1 MKQKRRKTLD
11 IEFVVLLTMLSVFL
25 LGNFLFKL
33 PVSLSMI
40 AGAIAGA
47 LVGGE
52 GIPLRHLFEGTF
64 TYIDTIL
71 IIATAMIFMTIIQE
85 SGALEALNA
94 AIVTRFY
101 KRPAIMLIL
110 LMMMIMFPGMITGSS
125 TAAVLSAG
133 ALVAPALILIG
144 IPKAKAGAI
153 LAIGSIMGMAAPPV
167 NIPAMLIAGGVDMPY
182 IGFEGPLFFVTIPC
196 AIFSVLFLGLRYCK
210 NLDIEKIKENLNLE
224 VGKKYGFKL
233 YIPIIVLF
241 VLLVASRLLPGVV
254 PALGTPLIFLL
265 SSVIGLFTGR
275 KFKVVEK
282 CSESMKTT
290 IPVLGKLMGVG
301 MFIQVLTLTGARGWI
316 VVSCLG
322 LGLTLLYAAICIVMP
337 AFGAVSSYGAAT
349 VMGVP
354 FLLVLLNTGDQIV
367 IASMLAFIC
376 CLGDLMPP
384 TALAGNYAAQMVDL
398 KYRHVLKHCV
408 IPFIVCVGVALVCL
422 LFANSL
428 SFLT

>member
-1 MKQKRRKTLD
+1 
-11 IEFVVLLTMLSVFL
+11 MLAVFL
-25 LGNFLFKL
+25 LGNFLLKL

-40 AGAIAGA
+40 AGAIVGA

-71 IIATAMIFMTIIQE
+71 IIATAMIFMTVIQE

-101 KRPAIMLIL
+101 KKPAIMLIL
-110 LMMMIMFPGMITGSS
+110 LMLMIMFPGMITGSS

-144 IPKAKAGAI
+144 IPKANAGAI

-167 NIPAMLIAGGVDMPY
+167 NIPAMLISGGVDMPY
-182 IGFEGPLFFVTIPC
+182 IGFEGPLFLVTIPC
-196 AIFSVLFLGLRYCK
+196 AVFAVLFLGLRYCK
-210 NLDIEKIKENLNLE
+210 NLEIDKIKAELNLE
-224 VGKKYGFKL
+224 IGRKYGLKL
-233 YIPIIVLF
+233 YIPIVVLF
-241 VLLVASRLLPGVV
+241 VLMVTTRLLPSVM
-254 PALGTPLIFLL
+254 PALGTPLIFLI
-265 SSVIGLFTGR
+265 SAVIGLFTGR
-275 KFKVVEK
+275 KFAVVEK

-301 MFIQVLTLTGARGWI
+301 MFIQILTLTGARGWI

-322 LGLTLLYAAICIVMP
+322 LGLTLLYAAVCIVMP

-354 FLLVLLNTGDQIV
+354 FLLVLLDTGDQVV
-367 IASMLAFIC
+367 IAAMLSFIC

-384 TALAGNYAAQMVDL
+384 TALAGNYAAQIVGL
-398 KYRHVLKHCV
+398 KYRYVLKHCV
-408 IPFIVCVGVALVCL
+408 VPFLVCVGVGLICL
-422 LFANSL
+422 LKAGSL
-428 SFLT
+428 GFLT

>member
-1 MKQKRRKTLD
+1 MD
-11 IEFVVLLTMLSVFL
+11 IEFLVLLAMLAVFL

-40 AGAIAGA
+40 AGAIVGA

-64 TYIDTIL
+64 TYIDTVL

-101 KRPAIMLIL
+101 RQPAIMLIL
-110 LMMMIMFPGMITGSS
+110 LMLMIMFPGMITGSS

-133 ALVAPALILIG
+133 ALVAPALMLIG

-210 NLDIEKIKENLNLE
+210 NLDIEKIKANLNLE

-241 VLLVASRLLPGVV
+241 VLLVASRLLPGVM
-254 PALGTPLIFLL
+254 PALGTPLIFLIA
-265 SSVIGLFTGR
+265 SAIGLFTGR
-275 KFKVVEK
+275 RFNVVEK
-282 CSESMKTT
+282 CSDSMKTT

-367 IASMLAFIC
+367 IAAMLSFIC

-384 TALAGNYAAQMVDL
+384 TALAGNYAAQIVDL

-408 IPFIVCVGVALVCL
+408 IPFLVCVGVGLVCL
-422 LFANSL
+422 LCAGSL
-428 SFLT
+428 GFLT